1 MKKTAKKEKRS
12 SLMVG
17 YIFNVFCFFLY
28 MYLCVFSLVSSYGA
42 TCTYLLQLCYST
54 LLKRSFIFFSEAQ
67 EADSDSSTA
76 LLENSDD
83 TNDLTAVTEE
93 IKNSSEILVQ
103 VGLEDINVEESDLR
117 RDEAKACVWNNS
129 QNGEKTDTNDE
140 KGSEE
145 NKGKSTKKHKSTKLK
160 SQGMEPY
167 KVFSYNMLMFVMY
180 SKFL

>member
-1 MKKTAKKEKRS
+1 MSFTFF
-12 SLMVG
+12 
-17 YIFNVFCFFLY
+17 YTCTYVF
-28 MYLCVFSLVSSYGA
+28 FSLVSSYGA
-42 TCTYLLQLCYST
+42 TCTYLMQLCYST

-83 TNDLTAVTEE
+83 KNDLTAVTEE
-93 IKNSSEILVQ
+93 IKNSSEIQVQ

-140 KGSEE
+140 KRNEK
-145 NKGKSTKKHKSTKLK
+145 NKGRSTKKHKSTKLK
-160 SQGMEPY
+160 SQGKEPY

-180 SKFL
+180 FKFL